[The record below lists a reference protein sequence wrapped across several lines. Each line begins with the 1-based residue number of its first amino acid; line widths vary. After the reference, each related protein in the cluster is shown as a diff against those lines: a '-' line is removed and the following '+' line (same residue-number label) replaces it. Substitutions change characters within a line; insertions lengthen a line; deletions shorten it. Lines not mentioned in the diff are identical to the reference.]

1 MENTEE
7 KINLLINTL
16 RSTPPELKD
25 AGMLTEKI
33 MQNIKDRNRQK
44 KPVLLIWIRTVSS
57 SAAILL
63 LGLFLFQQNDTA
75 TIASSEKQTSH
86 FENKINIDSICLQNQ
101 LNAKANL
108 LSIYICHLQQ
118 NSVKNKLYRT
128 FDEKLKKKKKK
139 KNK

>member
-7 KINLLINTL
+7 KIDKLIHKL

-25 AGMLTEKI
+25 AGMLTENI
-33 MQNIKDRNRQK
+33 MQKIKDRNRQK
-44 KPVLLIWIRTVSS
+44 KPVLLIWLRTVSS

-63 LGLFLFQQNDTA
+63 LGLFLYQQNETA
-75 TIASSEKQTSH
+75 TITSSDKQASH

-101 LNAKANL
+101 HNSKANL
-108 LSIYICHLQQ
+108 LSIYICHLQH

-128 FDEKLKKKKKK
+128 FDQQLK
-139 KNK
+139 N

>member
-7 KINLLINTL
+7 KIDILIHKL

-25 AGMLTEKI
+25 AGMLTENI
-33 MQNIKDRNRQK
+33 MQNINNRKRQK

-63 LGLFLFQQNDTA
+63 LGLFLFQQNETA
-75 TIASSEKQTSH
+75 TITSTYKQSIT

>member
-7 KINLLINTL
+7 KIDMLIQKL
-16 RSTPPELKD
+16 RSTSPELKD
-25 AGMLTEKI
+25 TGMLTENI

-44 KPVLLIWIRTVSS
+44 IPVLLIWIRTVSS

-63 LGLFLFQQNDTA
+63 LGLFLFQQNEA
-75 TIASSEKQTSH
+75 TTITSSDKQTSH

-101 LNAKANL
+101 LNSKANL
-108 LSIYICHLQQ
+108 MSIYICHLQQ

-128 FDEKLKKKKKK
+128 FDQQLK
-139 KNK
+139 N

>member
-7 KINLLINTL
+7 KIDILIHKL

-25 AGMLTEKI
+25 AGMLTENI
-33 MQNIKDRNRQK
+33 MQNINNRKRQK

-63 LGLFLFQQNDTA
+63 LGLFLFQQNETA
-75 TIASSEKQTSH
+75 TITSTYKQSIT

-128 FDEKLKKKKKK
+128 FDQQLK
-139 KNK
+139 N

>member
-7 KINLLINTL
+7 KIDMLIHKL
-16 RSTPPELKD
+16 RSTPPELMD
-25 AGMLTEKI
+25 AGMLTENI
-33 MQNIKDRNRQK
+33 MQKIKDRNRQK

-63 LGLFLFQQNDTA
+63 LGLFLFQQNETT
-75 TIASSEKQTSH
+75 TITSTDKQTIT
-86 FENKINIDSICLQNQ
+86 FENRINIDSICLQNQ
-101 LNAKANL
+101 HNAKANL

-128 FDEKLKKKKKK
+128 FDQQLK
-139 KNK
+139 N

>member
-7 KINLLINTL
+7 KIDKLIHKL

-25 AGMLTEKI
+25 AGMLTENI
-33 MQNIKDRNRQK
+33 MQKIKDRNRRK
-44 KPVLLIWIRTVSS
+44 KPVLLIWLRTVSS

-63 LGLFLFQQNDTA
+63 LGLFLYQQNETA
-75 TIASSEKQTSH
+75 TITSSDKQASH

-101 LNAKANL
+101 LNSKANL
-108 LSIYICHLQQ
+108 LSIYICHLQH

-128 FDEKLKKKKKK
+128 FDQQLK
-139 KNK
+139 N

>member
-7 KINLLINTL
+7 KIDKLIHKL

-25 AGMLTEKI
+25 AGMLTENI
-33 MQNIKDRNRQK
+33 MQKIKDRNRQK
-44 KPVLLIWIRTVSS
+44 KPVLLILLRTVSS

-63 LGLFLFQQNDTA
+63 LGLFLYQQNETA
-75 TIASSEKQTSH
+75 TITSSDKQASH

-101 LNAKANL
+101 LNSKANL
-108 LSIYICHLQQ
+108 LSIYICHLQH

-128 FDEKLKKKKKK
+128 FDQQLK
-139 KNK
+139 N

>member
-7 KINLLINTL
+7 KIEKLIHTL
-16 RSTPPELKD
+16 RSTPPELSN
-25 AGMLTEKI
+25 AGMLTENI
-33 MQNIKDRNRQK
+33 MQKIKDRQRQK

-63 LGLFLFQQNDTA
+63 LGLFLYQQNETA
-75 TIASSEKQTSH
+75 TITSSDKQASH

-128 FDEKLKKKKKK
+128 FDQQLK
-139 KNK
+139 N

>member
-7 KINLLINTL
+7 KIDKLIHKL

-25 AGMLTEKI
+25 AGMLTENI
-33 MQNIKDRNRQK
+33 MQKIKDRNRQK
-44 KPVLLIWIRTVSS
+44 KPVLLIWLRTVSS

-63 LGLFLFQQNDTA
+63 LGLFLYQQNETA
-75 TIASSEKQTSH
+75 TITSSDKQASH

-101 LNAKANL
+101 LNSKANL
-108 LSIYICHLQQ
+108 LSIYICHLQH

-128 FDEKLKKKKKK
+128 FDQQLK
-139 KNK
+139 N